1 MDSPYVSF
9 GRAVLEGTSD
19 MQMPGSSFPA
29 VLESLQVQQSNHNAD
44 ASDWDA
50 EFTFSNIKLI

>member
-1 MDSPYVSF
+1 MDNPYVSF
-9 GRAVLEGTSD
+9 GRAVLEGTLD
-19 MQMPGSSFPA
+19 VWMPGTSFPA

-50 EFTFSNIKLI
+50 EFMFSNIKLI